1 LVLTDYAGRTVDTYS
16 TQPAAGEKS
25 LGVKPGLNTFTWN
38 LRYEGAETFD
48 GLILWGG
55 GTQGP
60 LVAPGI
66 YKTKLTVGDQ
76 VQEGEFELVKDPR
89 SSATVEDIRAQFDF
103 LLGVRDKLTETHRA
117 IKRLRDIRGQLEV
130 LRGRVAGV
138 EKYKPLIESIDRIIT
153 GVNEVEQELYQTKN
167 RSGQDPLNYPIKL
180 NNRLSALVG
189 VVGNGDNRP
198 TEQSVAVRNEVTGLI
213 DVQLKKLDDLL
224 GPQMEAL
231 NKSIRELEVPA
242 IFPGSK

>member
-1 LVLTDYAGRTVDTYS
+1 
-16 TQPAAGEKS
+16 
-25 LGVKPGLNTFTWN
+25 
-38 LRYEGAETFD
+38 
-48 GLILWGG
+48 
-55 GTQGP
+55 
-60 LVAPGI
+60 
-66 YKTKLTVGDQ
+66 
-76 VQEGEFELVKDPR
+76 
-89 SSATVEDIRAQFDF
+89 
-103 LLGVRDKLTETHRA
+103 
-117 IKRLRDIRGQLEV
+117 